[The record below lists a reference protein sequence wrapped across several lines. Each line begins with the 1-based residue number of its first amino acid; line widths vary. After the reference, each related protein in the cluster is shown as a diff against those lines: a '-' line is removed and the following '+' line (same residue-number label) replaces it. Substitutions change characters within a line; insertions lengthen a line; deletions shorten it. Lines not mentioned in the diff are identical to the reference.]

1 MEVLNIDKLLLFKS
15 DVDTFKL
22 DDNTLELFNLL
33 FGHLKNKKNLKKV
46 NTNILKNQ
54 KIQNKKDIISNKV
67 NLILNKLSESNI
79 DSLIVEFIQ
88 NINQIDLE
96 TYNEILK
103 TFYLKIISEINFIKI
118 YIQFL
123 KILAFLY
130 NKVQNYDLSY
140 FYSIVESKFMLDYTD
155 NDIVPG
161 SSYDFIKNHNGESTR
176 INNLILIKNLV
187 ENNMLSTIIYD
198 ICDNIIINQ
207 SNFIPDIYHWFGSKN
222 RDLTQT
228 EINLIEKILTKTGI
242 NSREVVLLEN
252 LINRKKLINTHT
264 HNMMASISMPELQ
277 NTFSEPCI
285 NNKQKLLNKQIIND
299 KNLNTTINKPNIL
312 KSSSLSKIQNKNT
325 ILKNYEKESDK
336 ICKTDTFQLEC
347 DNIIEEYLIV
357 KSNDEIKYFIIN
369 RCFDAISKNKFCEY
383 TIDKYFLVNKENSLE
398 ILDLLMQLVKN
409 RVLFKSNLSRGLLL
423 VNNIWKEKSID
434 YNKPIDKMKTFLIQ
448 LKKNGI
454 TNSIEFLLDQYKIK

>member
-1 MEVLNIDKLLLFKS
+1 MEVNNINQLLSFKTDINVRELDNSVLESFKLLF
-15 DVDTFKL
+15 DHL
-22 DDNTLELFNLL
+22 DRNK
-33 FGHLKNKKNLKKV
+33 KNKKFVKKL

-54 KIQNKKDIISNKV
+54 KIQNKKEIISNKV

-88 NINQIDLE
+88 NINQVDLE
-96 TYNEILK
+96 TFNEILK

-130 NKVQNYDLSY
+130 NKVQNYNLSY

-155 NDIVPG
+155 YDIEPG
-161 SSYDFIKNHNGESTR
+161 SVYDFIKNNNGETSR

-198 ICDNIIINQ
+198 LCDEIIINQ

-228 EINLIEKILTKTGI
+228 EIKMINDILAKTGI

-252 LINRKKLINTHT
+252 LINPKKLNNAHT
-264 HNMMASISMPELQ
+264 HSIMSSISMPELQ
-277 NTFSEPCI
+277 HNKPVPKESTVKTI
-285 NNKQKLLNKQIIND
+285 NNIPIQKSI
-299 KNLNTTINKPNIL
+299 
-312 KSSSLSKIQNKNT
+312 SLSKIQSTNAVLKSKNN
-325 ILKNYEKESDK
+325 LPEKESDK

-347 DNIIEEYLIV
+347 DNIIEEFFIV
-357 KSNDEIKYFIIN
+357 KSNDEVKHFIVT
-369 RCFDAISKNKFCEY
+369 RCVDAISKNKFCENI
-383 TIDKYFLVNKENSLE
+383 IDKYFLVNKENSLE
-398 ILDLLMQLVKN
+398 ILELLKQLVKN

-423 VNNIWKEKSID
+423 INNNWKEKSID
-434 YNKPIDKMKTFLIQ
+434 YNKPMDKMKTILIQ
-448 LKKNGI
+448 LKNIGI
-454 TNSIEFLLDQYKIK
+454 TNGIEFLFNQYKIK